1 MLLTYGEN
9 GLHSHQPSQK
19 PCDVASWYRRTST
32 VSVADTKGTQ
42 MVNASRWGSLRR
54 LLVAAGALTAVALST
69 APSNAA
75 QRAIQSA
82 PADCPK
88 GYFCGYK
95 QNNFQQLGFRYRTA
109 TSRKSP
115 TAWGVEVPGTT
126 TRHPARIRGSTAKT
140 GNTSPIP
147 APPPPRTPTATGA
160 PSGPSGTGAECLGD
174 RSQ

>member
-1 MLLTYGEN
+1 
-9 GLHSHQPSQK
+9 
-19 PCDVASWYRRTST
+19 
-32 VSVADTKGTQ
+32 

-95 QNNFQQLGFRYRTA
+95 QNNFQQLGFRYKDCYKQEIPNGMGSGGSWYNNQ
-109 TSRKSP
+109 TS
-115 TAWGVEVPGTT
+115 GTY
-126 TRHPARIRGSTAKT
+126 T
-140 GNTSPIP
+140 GFYGKNGEYLSDSGP
-147 APPPPRTPTATGA
+147 APSSDPYGHW
-160 PSGPSGTGAECLGD
+160 GPVWSVWNWC
-174 RSQ
+174 